1 MVKVGRESEVASGK
15 LQERQRQT
23 DRLQVSSCTVPKQRR
38 KKRAAGVHSKV

>member
-23 DRLQVSSCTVPKQRR
+23 DGLQVSSCTVPKQQWTE
-38 KKRAAGVHSKV
+38 KKGRGRSQ